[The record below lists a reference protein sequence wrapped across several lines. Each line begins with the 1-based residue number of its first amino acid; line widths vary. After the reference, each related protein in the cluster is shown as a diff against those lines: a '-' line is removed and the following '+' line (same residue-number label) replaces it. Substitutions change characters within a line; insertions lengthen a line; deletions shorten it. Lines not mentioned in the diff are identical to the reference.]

1 LSSRILV
8 ALRVRATPQR
18 AFDVF
23 TGEIGLWW
31 KPNGLFNFT
40 PREPGVMSFEPG
52 QADGEMGRLIETR
65 ANGKVFEIGR
75 VTVWDPPH
83 RLVFGWRQATF
94 TADQDTQVEI
104 SFQPV
109 GEETRISVV
118 HTGWD
123 SVPAEH
129 LARHRFPDAIFLQ
142 RHAQWWQSL
151 LSSLNVRLAGER

>member
-1 LSSRILV
+1 MSSRILV

-151 LSSLNVRLAGER
+151 LSSLNVRLAGE

>member
-151 LSSLNVRLAGER
+151 LSSLNVRLAGE